1 MAINLIKTGRDR
13 VKHSTVTTSHFLTVI
28 HPERD
33 TKECSQL
40 SVGYATGTGTEY
52 RETDTARPCIWIH
65 GKEYFNGTF
74 EELKEALT
82 GSAAGAVYKNGAV
95 VHWSYAIHNQQ
106 TVISSKTFN
115 GQIVYNICDGGHIS
129 VNVAENE
136 ILP

>member
-1 MAINLIKTGRDR
+1 MAINLVKTGRDR
-13 VKHSTVTTSHFLTVI
+13 VKHSTVTSSQFLTVI
-28 HPERD
+28 HPNRD
-33 TKECSQL
+33 TKEFSQL
-40 SVGYATGTGTEY
+40 SLSYKAGTGAEY
-52 RETDTARPCIWIH
+52 RDTYQARPGIWIH

-106 TVISSKTFN
+106 TIINSKTFN
-115 GQIVYNICDGGHIS
+115 GQIVYTICDGGHIS
-129 VNVAENE
+129 VNVPEGE